1 MVNIKADLILEGGGV
16 RCAFTLGLID
26 YFLDNDI
33 YFENIYGVSAGSIV
47 GAVFL
52 ARNRDLK
59 DSLIRIIK
67 NNSKEKQRNNKL
79 IDLVSTY
86 KSFLSNYYSFDF
98 QTFKNS
104 KSKLYSVLLNAQTGQ
119 SEYISSNLIEDLDD
133 LSRVIAGSCAV
144 PMFAEEV
151 SFKGSVYYDGGF
163 SDPIPVFKSFND
175 RKNKKVVVLT
185 RDIDYRKSY
194 EPIKTD
200 ISEIVPYPNVI
211 FSSNSRYKSYN
222 EAKEFSLYMEKNNDC
237 ICFMPEKEVN
247 MSFEHLDFEKME
259 ELYFDGYKQG
269 QNNFKR
275 LLMLND

>member
-52 ARNRDLK
+52 ARNRDFK
-59 DSLIRIIK
+59 DSLISLVK
-67 NNSKEKQRNNKL
+67 NNYNEKQENNKL
-79 IDLVSTY
+79 VDLVSTY
-86 KSFLSNYYSFDF
+86 KKFLNDYYNFDF

-104 KSKLYSVLLNAQTGQ
+104 SSKLYSVLLNANTGQ
-119 SEYISSNLIEDLDD
+119 SEYISSELIKNVDD
-133 LSRVIAGSCAV
+133 LSKVIAGSCAV

-151 SFKGSVYYDGGF
+151 NFNDEIYYDGGF

-175 RKNKKVVVLT
+175 SKNKKVVVLT
-185 RDIDYRKSY
+185 RDMEYRKSY

-200 ISEIVPYPNVI
+200 ISKIVPYPNVI

-237 ICFMPEKEVN
+237 MCFMPEKEVN
-247 MSFEHLDFEKME
+247 LSFEHLDFEKME
-259 ELYFDGYKQG
+259 ELYCDGYKQG